1 MIMMNNENGFS
12 GGDLK
17 EKALSAIITK
27 TNTDWEAVYDVD
39 SLLVYVFGR
48 CDDVGVDLFDVV
60 YLFLIESEDL

>member
-27 TNTDWEAVYDVD
+27 
-39 SLLVYVFGR
+39 LIQI
-48 CDDVGVDLFDVV
+48 GV
-60 YLFLIESEDL
+60 ERMRTTSC